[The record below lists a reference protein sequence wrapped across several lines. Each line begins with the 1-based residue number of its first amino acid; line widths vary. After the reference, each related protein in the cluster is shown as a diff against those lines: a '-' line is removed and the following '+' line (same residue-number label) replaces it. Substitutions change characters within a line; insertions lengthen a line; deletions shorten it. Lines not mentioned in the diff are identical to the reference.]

1 MFWNEPNLYGYTYR
15 EVPHI
20 PTPFFGQ
27 DPAAARSLR
36 DDPLDHP
43 AVPPS
48 PVLRDELPA
57 DAAVPPVT
65 PFYGMNFPQTLPV
78 PQVPVLRDELP
89 ADAAHSSGHPVLRMN
104 FPQNLAHLPQQAPF
118 LPQIPQINP
127 RGLPRPAL
135 SPLLILG

>member
-27 DPAAARSLR
+27 T
-36 DDPLDHP
+36 
-43 AVPPS
+43 PPKLG
-48 PVLRDELPA
+48 PFGMTPWTIPQ
-57 DAAVPPVT
+57 VPPVT

-78 PQVPVLRDELP
+78 PPVTP
-89 ADAAHSSGHPVLRMN
+89 FYGMN

-127 RGLPRPAL
+127 VGFHGLPYRPF
-135 SPLLILG
+135 